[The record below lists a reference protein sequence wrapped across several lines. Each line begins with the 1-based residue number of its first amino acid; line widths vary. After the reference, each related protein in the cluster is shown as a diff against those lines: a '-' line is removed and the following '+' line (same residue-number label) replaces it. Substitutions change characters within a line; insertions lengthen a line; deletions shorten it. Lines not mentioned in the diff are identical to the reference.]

1 LPLVRVATAIPV
13 AQTRYVP
20 AVVTL
25 TDVWYPCEPAIP
37 MAALTS
43 LRAALAVVVTDLV
56 LPSGAVTLNWT
67 GIEADGT
74 PASKDQPAT
83 SSRAE
88 DPALMKATESRYPVG
103 GSLTATGTLR
113 QPRVVL
119 PAANGATGM
128 A

>member
-1 LPLVRVATAIPV
+1 MPLVRVATAIPV

-20 AVVTL
+20 AFVTL

-56 LPSGAVTLNWT
+56 LPSGA
-67 GIEADGT
+67 
-74 PASKDQPAT
+74 
-83 SSRAE
+83 
-88 DPALMKATESRYPVG
+88 ALMNATESRYPVG

-119 PAANGATGM
+119 PAAKGATGM